1 MQEDYR
7 ITGQTLCV
15 PECLGL
21 GVTFQIVGFCVP
33 ISVCIGFCLYLSVG
47 GWVSPISL
55 GDNLFCRF
63 ETLCPLSGRLQQQ
76 HTGLG
81 IACLSVLQSPR
92 VFFTLFSSL
101 RFFKVRSKWCI
112 IYRLLSIRR
121 MKQRSPWQQ
130 MGNFF

>member
-15 PECLGL
+15 PECLCL
-21 GVTFQIVGFCVP
+21 GVTFQIVCFCVA
-33 ISVCIGFCLYLSVG
+33 ISLCIGFCLYLSVG

-63 ETLCPLSGRLQQQ
+63 ETLCPLSGRLQQ

-81 IACLSVLQSPR
+81 ISCLSVLQSLR
-92 VFFTLFSSL
+92 VFFNSFQVFDSSKLGANGVLFIDCYL
-101 RFFKVRSKWCI
+101 FE
-112 IYRLLSIRR
+112 
-121 MKQRSPWQQ
+121 
-130 MGNFF
+130 G